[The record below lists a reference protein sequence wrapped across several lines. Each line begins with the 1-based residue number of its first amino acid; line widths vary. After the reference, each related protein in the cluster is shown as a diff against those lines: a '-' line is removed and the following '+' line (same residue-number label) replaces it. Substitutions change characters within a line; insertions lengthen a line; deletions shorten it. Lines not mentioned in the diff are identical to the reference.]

1 MPDRAYTGKDVE
13 MLTVCATIVEHAIDN
28 KVFLQSKRSTWADP
42 FFEELEIRIN
52 NAFSNFL
59 GIDNAKEMRAATKV
73 VIAVQ
78 AVALNLLAEF
88 KVQVREDFKND
99 PDRRDEILNVLGIT
113 THHDD
118 AQNQD
123 QEALIELLMKFKLNM
138 TPALQT
144 EITDKGMA
152 PATIAAIIAQA
163 DILNNANITQET
175 FKGGRPEI
183 TAEAITE
190 FNAIYSEVISVAKIA
205 RNFFKGDEVKQDLF
219 SYAKVLSNLN
229 STPPAEPEP
238 PPGG

>member
-1 MPDRAYTGKDVE
+1 
-13 MLTVCATIVEHAIDN
+13 MLTTCATIVEHAIDN
-28 KVFLQSKRSTWADP
+28 KVFLQSKRSTWEDP
-42 FFEELEIRIN
+42 FFEELEARIN
-52 NAFSNFL
+52 SAFSTYL
-59 GIDNAKEMRAATKV
+59 GIDNAKEMRAATKIV
-73 VIAVQ
+73 LAVQ

-88 KVQVREDFKND
+88 KVQVREDFKAD

-118 AQNQD
+118 AQNGD

-138 TPALQT
+138 TPALET

-152 PATIAAIIAQA
+152 PATIASIVAQA

-175 FKGGRPEI
+175 LKGSRPEI

-190 FNAIYSEVISVAKIA
+190 FNAIYSEVISIAKIA
-205 RNFFKGDEVKQDLF
+205 HNFFKGDEHKQDLF

-229 STPPAEPEP
+229 STPPAEPDPPSEP
-238 PPGG
+238 EP